1 MNKMRLPRTFDF
13 NFASDRLNILMLFC
27 LALIVRFIALGRI
40 YLISRDCIKFLAL
53 AKFYFSGLFLKGL
66 SHAYHP
72 LYPLLISLCGGVSG
86 DFELAGK
93 LISLTL
99 SSFTVIFV
107 YLIGKTIYDSKTGLI
122 GGLFFIVQPLC
133 VRCSVDVLSDSTFLF
148 FLVVSFY
155 LGIKGGK
162 EEKKFLW
169 WCLGAG
175 ICSGLAYLTRPEGI
189 FVVFFLLGW
198 YFLQWIFHNK
208 KTTHFLAVSGIVF
221 FAFFLVATPYI
232 LFIKNH
238 TGTWQI
244 SMKPSVVSMVR
255 PLQKANKAKPATKLN
270 PSPPSPKDVEV
281 KVAAPVQSKERADA
295 KALSPIKPREPF
307 HGRNMWKSM
316 TYSPL
321 KFVETYHFLLFL
333 FLLFGIWTEI
343 KRKERT
349 LGVVL
354 LLFVAAYLLGLCY
367 LYYIVSY
374 VSRRHFLSAIII
386 SLPVAGAGFWELRRQ
401 LSNWVM
407 RWKFTGCKTIAS
419 HSAVIILLIT
429 LLILIPTALKPQ
441 GEDKLPLKQAAL
453 WIKENKK
460 KFTPMIMSNEPL
472 VGYYAGGKN
481 RLIPALSYPDFVNYI
496 NTKQID
502 YLVFSERDINN
513 GKKFLSLLQP
523 EKFKSVYSENKKILI
538 YEVAR

>member
-1 MNKMRLPRTFDF
+1 
-13 NFASDRLNILMLFC
+13 
-27 LALIVRFIALGRI
+27 
-40 YLISRDCIKFLAL
+40 
-53 AKFYFSGLFLKGL
+53 
-66 SHAYHP
+66 
-72 LYPLLISLCGGVSG
+72 
-86 DFELAGK
+86 
-93 LISLTL
+93 
-99 SSFTVIFV
+99 
-107 YLIGKTIYDSKTGLI
+107 
-122 GGLFFIVQPLC
+122 
-133 VRCSVDVLSDSTFLF
+133 
-148 FLVVSFY
+148 
-155 LGIKGGK
+155 
-162 EEKKFLW
+162 
-169 WCLGAG
+169 
-175 ICSGLAYLTRPEGI
+175 
-189 FVVFFLLGW
+189 
-198 YFLQWIFHNK
+198 
-208 KTTHFLAVSGIVF
+208 
-221 FAFFLVATPYI
+221 
-232 LFIKNH
+232 
-238 TGTWQI
+238 
-244 SMKPSVVSMVR
+244 
-255 PLQKANKAKPATKLN
+255 
-270 PSPPSPKDVEV
+270 
-281 KVAAPVQSKERADA
+281 
-295 KALSPIKPREPF
+295 
-307 HGRNMWKSM
+307 
-316 TYSPL
+316 
-321 KFVETYHFLLFL
+321 
-333 FLLFGIWTEI
+333 
-343 KRKERT
+343 

-354 LLFVAAYLLGLCY
+354 LLFVAAYLLGRCY